1 MVIKTDHMTWLR
13 SIGEMSSVS
22 NNPYSWAYW
31 RIRELEAELAV
42 RDNSANEVLRILREA
57 TRKRDFHSEM
67 EAAEHAAKMLAEA
80 RANLAKADDELNSAA
95 YDLERQGREL
105 AEARRDGAR
114 LDHVIENFEDI
125 NFDGWYDHF
134 DFAAADA
141 AEDGNEGHRVEH
153 RKAWRK
159 YLDAAM
165 EGK

>member
-80 RANLAKADDELNSAA
+80 R
-95 YDLERQGREL
+95 
-105 AEARRDGAR
+105 RDGAR
-114 LDHVIENFEDI
+114 LDHVIANFEDI